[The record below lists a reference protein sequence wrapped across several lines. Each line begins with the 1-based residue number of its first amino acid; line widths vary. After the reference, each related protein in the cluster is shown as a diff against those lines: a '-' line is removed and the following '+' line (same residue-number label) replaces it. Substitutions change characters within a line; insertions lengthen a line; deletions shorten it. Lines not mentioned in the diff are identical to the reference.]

1 MILLKGSAV
10 SSGVAIGKVYVYRA
24 FSYDVHEAYFDEGF
38 EDANFARFSTAV
50 TSAEAELDVMI
61 SGFGEK
67 GEDKAQIFEA
77 HKQIL
82 TDEDIVERIHE
93 EIYTN
98 HTVTEYAV
106 QMVFNEYI
114 ALLRKVND
122 PLISERVDD
131 LRDVRNRLLR
141 ILGGGKEENLS
152 KLTRE
157 VIVVAHDLL
166 PSVIATMDRTKVKG
180 IVTEKGGAN
189 SHTAI
194 IARSYGIPAVL
205 DVADATKILKNGAV
219 VILDAANNN
228 TTGVI
233 RLEPDRETVKRY
245 REKEKRF
252 AKEQKET
259 RSFLNKEAHLKSG
272 ERIEI
277 GINIDTEDY
286 IETVNYSDYVGILR
300 TESIFAGFDKPPDE
314 EEQLSSYK
322 SALVHAN
329 GKVLTI
335 RTFDFMPGVIY
346 HFISGKDR
354 VKTQMGVRGIRYCVL
369 NQGLFETQ
377 LRAVYRASAFG
388 KVRILFPMVSCVED
402 LMFAR
407 ELCDKVKN
415 DLREKRVEFD
425 ENVPLGIVTEIPQA
439 AMSADLFAPLCDFAC
454 VGTNDLCQYFCA
466 AGRGETSAAPW
477 HQSYA
482 PAFLRLLKNISD
494 VFKRYKIPIYA
505 CGELAA
511 EQMGAVLLVGLGYE
525 SLSIDETCVA
535 RIKRI
540 LSETTKAE
548 AEGIAN
554 KALSMTTEQEVLILV
569 RDVFSAYR
577 RRNEEA

>member
-10 SSGVAIGKVYVYRA
+10 SGGVAIGKVYVYRA

-38 EDANFARFSTAV
+38 EDKNFARFSDAV
-50 TSAEAELDVMI
+50 NSAEAELDAMI
-61 SGFGEK
+61 IGFGDK

-98 HTVTEYAV
+98 RTVTEYAV
-106 QMVFNEYI
+106 QMVFDEYI
-114 ALLRKVND
+114 ALLRRVND

-166 PSVIATMDRTKVKG
+166 PSVTATMDRSKVKG
-180 IVTEKGGAN
+180 IITEKGGAN

-194 IARSYGIPAVL
+194 IARSYGIPAIL
-205 DVADATKILKNGAV
+205 DVTDATKILKSGAV

-228 TTGVI
+228 TTGII
-233 RLEPDRETVKRY
+233 RLEPERETVKRY

-252 AKEQKET
+252 NEELRET
-259 RSFLNKEAHLKSG
+259 RSFLDKQARLKSG

-277 GINIDTEDY
+277 GINIDTVDY
-286 IETVNYSDYVGILR
+286 IETVNYSDYVGVLR
-300 TESIFAGFDKPPDE
+300 TESIFASCETPPDE
-314 EEQLSSYK
+314 EQQLNSYK
-322 SALVHAN
+322 SALVHSN
-329 GKVLTI
+329 GKLLTI

-354 VKTQMGVRGIRYCVL
+354 VKTQAGVRGIRYCVL

-377 LRAVYRASAFG
+377 LRAIYRASAFG
-388 KVRILFPMVSCVED
+388 KVRILLPMVSCVED
-402 LMFAR
+402 LIFAR
-407 ELCDKVKN
+407 ELCEKVKD
-415 DLREKRVEFD
+415 DLRQKQIPFD
-425 ENVPLGIVTEIPQA
+425 EKVLLGIVAEIPQTA
-439 AMSADLFAPLCDFAC
+439 LSADLFAPLCDYVC

-466 AGRGETSAAPW
+466 AGRGETSTAPW

-482 PAFLRLLKNISD
+482 PAFLRLLKNVLD
-494 VFKRYKIPIYA
+494 VFKRFNTPVYV

-525 SLSIDETCVA
+525 ALSIDETCVA
-535 RIKRI
+535 KIKRI
-540 LSETTKAE
+540 LFETSKEE
-548 AEGIAN
+548 AERIAN
-554 KALSMTTEQEVLILV
+554 KALTMSTEHEVLELV
-569 RDVFSAYR
+569 REVFSDYR
-577 RRNEEA
+577 RKREEL